1 MNGMARSANAI
12 ARTPAWAILILTFS
26 TLGAQLPE
34 EIPVRWT
41 NTVVPAGGYKVGDVV
56 TLRFNAAVIEHW
68 HLYSVRPKP
77 PGQLGA
83 TPTTLNLDPETR
95 GVELVGA
102 LAEFGDVVKE
112 YDDVFEVDEYYF
124 KKSAYFEQKV
134 KITAPDARVVGFVRY
149 QSCNEKGKCV
159 VLNNEFD
166 FNLKAAA
173 AGEKPVAKASQS
185 DVSPVAAAPQPDTTA
200 AANPTILSS
209 PEAGSTSALSSAAE
223 NRTDKQKSLLTLFFW
238 AMAGGLAAF
247 LTPCV
252 FPMAPMTIS
261 FFTKRN
267 KSSRAA
273 VIRDALIYTLSI
285 IFMFVV
291 LGLAI
296 TLVFGASALYNLST
310 NPWVNLGFF
319 ALLVIF
325 GLSFLGAFE
334 LTLPGSWS
342 SKAHMGADRGG
353 MIGIFFLALTLVI
366 ASFSCTGPIAGF
378 ILVDAAGGSLW
389 APTVGMTGFAMGFA
403 APFSFIALFP
413 GMMKALP
420 KSGGWLNAV
429 KVVLGF
435 LELALSLKFL
445 SQADLY
451 WHLGILDR
459 EIFIAVW
466 IVLSV
471 LLGVYLLGK
480 LILPHDTPLEYVS
493 VPRFVLATLCF
504 SFALYLVPGL
514 WGAPLNALS
523 GLLPPSNDAVGVR
536 IAPYYAAAAPQ
547 SPASSNPVCNLK
559 RKYADLLAHHAP
571 DGFCLF
577 YDLDE
582 GLQYARQVGKPV
594 LLDFTGHTC
603 ANCREM
609 ERKVWSQPAI
619 RSLMNDKFVVVSL
632 YVDEQTKLD
641 STVVT
646 PEGEKLRTL
655 GDKYI
660 YLQKTRYKTI
670 SQPYYV
676 VVDGRM
682 NTLSPGVGYTPN
694 ADEYKAFL
702 ERGLRL
708 Q

>member
-1 MNGMARSANAI
+1 MGR
-12 ARTPAWAILILTFS
+12 PAILSLFVFAF
-26 TLGAQLPE
+26 LNVAERVGAQLPE
-34 EIPVRWT
+34 EKPVTWNNAVIP
-41 NTVVPAGGYKVGDVV
+41 AAGYKVGEVV
-56 TLRFNAAVIEHW
+56 TVRFHAAVLDHW

-77 PGQLGA
+77 PGQMGA
-83 TPTTLNLDPETR
+83 TPTTFNLDEKDSR
-95 GVELVGA
+95 GVQVVGK
-102 LAEFGDVVKE
+102 LTEFGEIVKE
-112 YDDVFEVDEYYF
+112 YDDIFEVDEYYF
-124 KKSAYFEQKV
+124 KKSAYFEQKI
-134 KITAPDARVVGFVRY
+134 KITAPDARLVGFLKY

-166 FNLKAAA
+166 FKLSAVGEAVKIAEPPNEVKKAADSDTPYA
-173 AGEKPVAKASQS
+173 RTDSGRKPIPTETLPLITKSE
-185 DVSPVAAAPQPDTTA
+185 PQPKSD
-200 AANPTILSS
+200 NIDEREKSVLS
-209 PEAGSTSALSSAAE
+209 
-223 NRTDKQKSLLTLFFW
+223 LFFW

-273 VIRDALIYTLSI
+273 VVRDALIYTLSI
-285 IFMFVV
+285 VFMFVV

-296 TLVFGASALYNLST
+296 TLIFGASALYSLST

-319 ALLVIF
+319 ALLVVF
-325 GLSFLGAFE
+325 GISFLGAFE

-342 SKAHMGADRGG
+342 TRANLGADRGG
-353 MIGIFFLALTLVI
+353 TIGIFFLALTLVI

-389 APTVGMTGFAMGFA
+389 APTVGMTGFAIGFA

-413 GMMKALP
+413 GMMKAMP

-451 WHLGILDR
+451 WHLGLLDR
-459 EIFIAVW
+459 EIFLSIW

-480 LILPHDTPLEYVS
+480 LILPHDSPLEYVS
-493 VPRFVLATLCF
+493 IPRFLLATASF

-536 IAPYYAAAAPQ
+536 IAPYYTENSGAAAPV
-547 SPASSNPVCNLK
+547 NEVCNIE
-559 RKYADLLAHHAP
+559 RKYADLLAEHAP

-577 YDLDE
+577 YDLEE
-582 GLQYARQVGKPV
+582 GLAYAKKAKKPV

-609 ERKVWSQPAI
+609 ERKVWSKHEI
-619 RSLMNDKFVVVSL
+619 KSLMNEKFVVVSL

-646 PEGEKLRTL
+646 PEGDKLRTV

-660 YLQKTRYKTI
+660 HLQKTKYKTI

-676 VVDGRM
+676 VVDADM

-694 ADEYKAFL
+694 IDEYKAFL
-702 ERGLRL
+702 EKGLGK
-708 Q
+708 